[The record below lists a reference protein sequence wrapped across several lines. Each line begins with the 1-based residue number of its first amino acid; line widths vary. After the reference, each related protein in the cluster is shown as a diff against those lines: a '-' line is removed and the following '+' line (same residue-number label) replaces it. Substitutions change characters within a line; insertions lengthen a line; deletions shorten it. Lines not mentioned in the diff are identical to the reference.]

1 MSNILSKVD
10 INEICIQDLAEE
22 TYFFQPLIGYGWE
35 NVRFLSHKLG
45 SIPIHT
51 IEN

>member
-22 TYFFQPLIGYGWE
+22 TYFFKPLIGYEWE
-35 NVRFLSHKLG
+35 NARFLIHKLG
-45 SIPIHT
+45 STPIHT